1 MKRNSEIRKKATAL
15 RRKGYTY
22 SEIQKILRTDIPKS
36 TLSYWCK
43 DVQLPKE
50 YEERISKIVAN
61 GAERGR
67 KIAVAV
73 NRVRREKYLKALE
86 KRNLYL
92 LRKLDKDVLKIA
104 LAMLYLGEG
113 SKWQGRRGLCLGS
126 SDPNIIDLYLK
137 SLRACYN
144 INEDKLRCRV
154 GHRADQELN
163 NLQKFWSKITKI
175 PLKYFY
181 RTKPDPRTIG
191 KRTKRED
198 YKGVCVVYY
207 GSTEIQLELEIIA
220 NLIIKSGP
228 VV

>member
-1 MKRNSEIRKKATAL
+1 MRKDLKVREKVIALRKKGRT
-15 RRKGYTY
+15 YT
-22 SEIQKILRTDIPKS
+22 EIQKTVGVPIPKS

-43 DVQLPKE
+43 NVQLPKE
-50 YEERISKIVAN
+50 YEERVSKIVAN

-113 SKWQGRRGLCLGS
+113 AKWRRSRGLCLGS
-126 SDPNIIDLYLK
+126 SDPNIIKLYLK

-144 INEDKLRCRV
+144 INEDKLRCRI
-154 GHRADQELN
+154 GHRADQGLDK
-163 NLQKFWSKITKI
+163 LQKFWSRITKI

-191 KRTKRED
+191 KRTKKED

-220 NLIIKSGP
+220 NLVIKLGP